1 MRAFAAQTRVSKM
14 AVKRYYRCLDD
25 LTGAEY
31 YFDPKTGR
39 YCMYFLQHVS
49 KVGYV
54 YTGPLAVYE
63 AKT

>member
-1 MRAFAAQTRVSKM
+1 M

-39 YCMYFLQHVS
+39 TCIILI
-49 KVGYV
+49 
-54 YTGPLAVYE
+54 PLPIIVEE
-63 AKT
+63 AHAGHPQ